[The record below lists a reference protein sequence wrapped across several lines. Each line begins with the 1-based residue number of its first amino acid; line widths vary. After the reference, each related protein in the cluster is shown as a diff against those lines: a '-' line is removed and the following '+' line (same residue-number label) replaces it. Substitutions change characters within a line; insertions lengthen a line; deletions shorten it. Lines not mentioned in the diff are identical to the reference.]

1 MPNCFNANAA
11 GKEGIILMPTF
22 GIRVHSV
29 KFIPAVHPALDES
42 LTNLLLFI
50 LRGEC

>member
-1 MPNCFNANAA
+1 MQMLLERREF
-11 GKEGIILMPTF
+11 ILMPTF